1 MVQKKKSDEQ
11 DVLVVRDEKTGE
23 ISVVAGLSRDGT
35 PKRAPAKAENTSDFL
50 RFDRNSDLMDSFFRN
65 FFRQCKEP
73 SRFGFYR
80 IAADQAENLLGVM
93 KELLKDPEANKEILS
108 AHKVDTSNYEKEAKQ
123 SEGQAKET
131 ASSDD
136 ASKTQANTEKE
147 NVSSEQTNEKEND
160 MEQKPEQTVNEQ
172 QTEQTATEQ
181 QAQTAP
187 GVKQNL
193 ISGNDVNLQELGAKY
208 GIDFNSMNE
217 KDMKALLNY
226 GKTGL
231 VIVKPTFGGEQI
243 EIQARLSF
251 RKDDNDQLQL
261 VPHFVRN
268 EPKLDVAYKGYTF
281 TPEDKKNLLQNGNL
295 GKVVD
300 FPDKNTGEL
309 RPHFIS
315 IDRLTNEIVDIPTNK
330 VRIPDTIGKTPITK
344 DDKRVLYSGL
354 PLRKEIELANG
365 RKFTPLLQVNV
376 EQRGVEFV
384 PGSTRQAQGQKQ
396 NGDKKQTA
404 DKQEQKA
411 EGDAGGQKKQQDP
424 NHWLNE
430 DGTIRRLNTYFK
442 KELTEQQKD
451 DYVAGKTIEIKEVPN
466 KNGSGTYTA
475 YVKFD
480 FDKMQPRSYRNN
492 PDLKQAKEQIPTN
505 ENKVQ
510 VAVNEQG
517 KTHEATKHTKEPLSP
532 GQSAPKNEKQQ
543 KEQNAE
549 EQKPKRKAR
558 SVKM

>member
-65 FFRQCKEP
+65 FFRQCKKP

-80 IAADQAENLLGVM
+80 IAADQVENLLGVM

-160 MEQKPEQTVNEQ
+160 MEQKPEQT
-172 QTEQTATEQ
+172 ATEQ

-217 KDMKALLNY
+217 KNMKALLNY

-344 DDKRVLYSGL
+344 DDKRVLYSGI

-517 KTHEATKHTKEPLSP
+517 KTHEATKHTKDPLSP

>member
-23 ISVVAGLSRDGT
+23 ISVVAGLSRNGT

-80 IAADQAENLLGVM
+80 IAADQVENLLGVM

-160 MEQKPEQTVNEQ
+160 MEQKP
-172 QTEQTATEQ
+172 EQTATEQ

-344 DDKRVLYSGL
+344 DDKRVLYSGI

-411 EGDAGGQKKQQDP
+411 EGDVGGQKKQQDP

-505 ENKVQ
+505 ENKTQ

-517 KTHEATKHTKEPLSP
+517 KTHEATKHTKEPLCP

-543 KEQNAE
+543 KEQTAE
-549 EQKPKRKAR
+549 AQKPKRKAR

>member
-35 PKRAPAKAENTSDFL
+35 PKRAPAKAENTPDFL

-80 IAADQAENLLGVM
+80 IAADQVENLLGVM

-160 MEQKPEQTVNEQ
+160 MEQKP
-172 QTEQTATEQ
+172 EQTATEQ

-344 DDKRVLYSGL
+344 DDKRVLYSGI

-532 GQSAPKNEKQQ
+532 GQSAPKNDKQQ

-549 EQKPKRKAR
+549 EQKPKRKTR

>member
-35 PKRAPAKAENTSDFL
+35 PKRAPAKSENTPDFL

-80 IAADQAENLLGVM
+80 IAADQVENLLGVM

-123 SEGQAKET
+123 SEDQAKET

-147 NVSSEQTNEKEND
+147 NVSSEQTNEKKND
-160 MEQKPEQTVNEQ
+160 MEQKP
-172 QTEQTATEQ
+172 EQTATEQ
-181 QAQTAP
+181 QAQTAL

-344 DDKRVLYSGL
+344 DDKRVLYSGI

-517 KTHEATKHTKEPLSP
+517 KTHEATKHTKDPLSP

>member
-65 FFRQCKEP
+65 FFRQCKKP

-80 IAADQAENLLGVM
+80 IAADQVENLLGVM
-93 KELLKDPEANKEILS
+93 KELLKDPETNKEILS

-160 MEQKPEQTVNEQ
+160 MEQKPEQT
-172 QTEQTATEQ
+172 AAEQ

-344 DDKRVLYSGL
+344 DDKRVLYSGI

-411 EGDAGGQKKQQDP
+411 EGDTGGQKKQQDP

-517 KTHEATKHTKEPLSP
+517 KTHEATKHTKDPLSP
-532 GQSAPKNEKQQ
+532 GQSAPKNDKQQ

>member
-80 IAADQAENLLGVM
+80 IAADQVENLLGVM

-160 MEQKPEQTVNEQ
+160 MEQKP
-172 QTEQTATEQ
+172 EQTATEQ

-344 DDKRVLYSGL
+344 DDKRVLYSGI

-543 KEQNAE
+543 KEQTAE
-549 EQKPKRKAR
+549 AQKPKRKAR

>member
-23 ISVVAGLSRDGT
+23 ISVVTGLSRDGT
-35 PKRAPAKAENTSDFL
+35 PKRAPAKAENTPDFL

-65 FFRQCKEP
+65 FYRQCKEP

-80 IAADQAENLLGVM
+80 IAADQVENLLGVM

-147 NVSSEQTNEKEND
+147 NVSSEQTNEKKND
-160 MEQKPEQTVNEQ
+160 MEQKP
-172 QTEQTATEQ
+172 EQTATEQ

-281 TPEDKKNLLQNGNL
+281 TLEDKKNLLQNGNL

-344 DDKRVLYSGL
+344 DDKRVLYSGI

>member
-35 PKRAPAKAENTSDFL
+35 PKRAPAKAENTPDFL

-80 IAADQAENLLGVM
+80 IAADQVENLLGVM
-93 KELLKDPEANKEILS
+93 KELLKYPEANKEILS

-160 MEQKPEQTVNEQ
+160 MEQKP
-172 QTEQTATEQ
+172 EQTATEQ

-344 DDKRVLYSGL
+344 DDKRVLYSGI

-517 KTHEATKHTKEPLSP
+517 KTHEATKHTKDPLSP

>member
-35 PKRAPAKAENTSDFL
+35 PKRVPAKAENTSDFL

-80 IAADQAENLLGVM
+80 IAADQVENLLGVM

-160 MEQKPEQTVNEQ
+160 MEQKP
-172 QTEQTATEQ
+172 EQTATEQ

-344 DDKRVLYSGL
+344 DDKRVLYSGI

-492 PDLKQAKEQIPTN
+492 PDFKQAKEQIPTN
-505 ENKVQ
+505 ENKTQ

-517 KTHEATKHTKEPLSP
+517 KTNEATKHTKEPLKP

-543 KEQNAE
+543 KEQTAE

>member
-35 PKRAPAKAENTSDFL
+35 PKRAPAKAENTPDFL

-80 IAADQAENLLGVM
+80 IAADQVENLLGVM

-160 MEQKPEQTVNEQ
+160 MEQKS
-172 QTEQTATEQ
+172 EQTATEQ

-344 DDKRVLYSGL
+344 DDKRVLYSGI

-404 DKQEQKA
+404 DKQEQKTD
-411 EGDAGGQKKQQDP
+411 GDAGGQKKQQDP

-543 KEQNAE
+543 KKQNAE

>member
-35 PKRAPAKAENTSDFL
+35 PKRAPAKAENTPDFL

-80 IAADQAENLLGVM
+80 IAADQVENLLGVM

-108 AHKVDTSNYEKEAKQ
+108 AHKVDTFNYEKEAKQ

-147 NVSSEQTNEKEND
+147 NVSSEQTNEKKND
-160 MEQKPEQTVNEQ
+160 MEQKP
-172 QTEQTATEQ
+172 EQTATEQ

-344 DDKRVLYSGL
+344 DDKRVLYSGI

-517 KTHEATKHTKEPLSP
+517 KTHEATKHTKDPLSP

>member
-80 IAADQAENLLGVM
+80 IAADQVENLLGVM
-93 KELLKDPEANKEILS
+93 KELLKDSEANKEILS

-160 MEQKPEQTVNEQ
+160 MEQKPEQT
-172 QTEQTATEQ
+172 ATEQ

-231 VIVKPTFGGEQI
+231 VIVKPIFGGEQI

-344 DDKRVLYSGL
+344 DDKRVLYSGI

-492 PDLKQAKEQIPTN
+492 PDLKQAKELIPTN

-510 VAVNEQG
+510 DAVNEQG
-517 KTHEATKHTKEPLSP
+517 KTHEVTKHTKEPLSP

>member
-35 PKRAPAKAENTSDFL
+35 PKRAPAKAENTPDFL

-65 FFRQCKEP
+65 FYRQCKEP

-80 IAADQAENLLGVM
+80 IAADQVENLLGVM

-136 ASKTQANTEKE
+136 ASKTQANTGKE

-160 MEQKPEQTVNEQ
+160 MEQKPEQT
-172 QTEQTATEQ
+172 ATEQ
-181 QAQTAP
+181 QAQTAS

-300 FPDKNTGEL
+300 FPDKNAGEL

-344 DDKRVLYSGL
+344 DDKRVLYSGI

-517 KTHEATKHTKEPLSP
+517 KTHEATKHTKDPLSP

-549 EQKPKRKAR
+549 EQKPKRRAR

>member
-23 ISVVAGLSRDGT
+23 ISIVAGLSRDGT
-35 PKRAPAKAENTSDFL
+35 PKRAPAKAENTPDFL

-80 IAADQAENLLGVM
+80 IAADQVENLLGVM

-160 MEQKPEQTVNEQ
+160 MEQKPEQTV
-172 QTEQTATEQ
+172 TGQ

-344 DDKRVLYSGL
+344 DDKRVLYSGI

-442 KELTEQQKD
+442 KELTELQKD

>member
-35 PKRAPAKAENTSDFL
+35 PKRAPAKAENTPDFL

-80 IAADQAENLLGVM
+80 IAADQVENLLGVM

-147 NVSSEQTNEKEND
+147 NISSEQTNEKKND
-160 MEQKPEQTVNEQ
+160 MEQKP
-172 QTEQTATEQ
+172 EQTATEQ

-344 DDKRVLYSGL
+344 DDKRVLYSGI

-517 KTHEATKHTKEPLSP
+517 KTHEATKHTKDPLSP

>member
-80 IAADQAENLLGVM
+80 IAADQVENLLGVM

-160 MEQKPEQTVNEQ
+160 MEQKPEQTA
-172 QTEQTATEQ
+172 TAQ

-315 IDRLTNEIVDIPTNK
+315 IDRLTNGIVDIPTNK

-344 DDKRVLYSGL
+344 DDKRVLYSGI

-517 KTHEATKHTKEPLSP
+517 KTHEATKHTKDPLSP

-543 KEQNAE
+543 KEQNAG
-549 EQKPKRKAR
+549 EQKPKRRAR

>member
-35 PKRAPAKAENTSDFL
+35 PKRAPAKAENTPDFL

-80 IAADQAENLLGVM
+80 IAADQVENLLGVM

-160 MEQKPEQTVNEQ
+160 MEQKP
-172 QTEQTATEQ
+172 EQTATEQ

-300 FPDKNTGEL
+300 IPDKNTGEL

-344 DDKRVLYSGL
+344 DDKRVLYSGI

-517 KTHEATKHTKEPLSP
+517 KTHEATKHTKDPLSP

-549 EQKPKRKAR
+549 GQKPKRKAR

>member
-65 FFRQCKEP
+65 FYRQCKEP

-80 IAADQAENLLGVM
+80 IAADQVENLLGVM

-147 NVSSEQTNEKEND
+147 NVLSEQTNEKKND
-160 MEQKPEQTVNEQ
+160 MEQKP
-172 QTEQTATEQ
+172 EQTATEQ

-344 DDKRVLYSGL
+344 DDKRVLYSGI

-517 KTHEATKHTKEPLSP
+517 KTHEATKHTKDPLSP

>member
-35 PKRAPAKAENTSDFL
+35 PKRAPAKAENTPDFL

-80 IAADQAENLLGVM
+80 IAADQVENLLGVM
-93 KELLKDPEANKEILS
+93 KELLKDPKANKEILS

-147 NVSSEQTNEKEND
+147 NVSSEQTNEKKND
-160 MEQKPEQTVNEQ
+160 MEQKP
-172 QTEQTATEQ
+172 EQTATEQ

-517 KTHEATKHTKEPLSP
+517 KTHEATKHTKDPLSP